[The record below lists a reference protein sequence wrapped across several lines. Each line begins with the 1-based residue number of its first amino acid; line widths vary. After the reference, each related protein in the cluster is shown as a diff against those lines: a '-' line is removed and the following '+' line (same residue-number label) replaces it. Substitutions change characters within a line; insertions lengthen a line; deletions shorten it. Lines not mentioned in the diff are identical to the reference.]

1 MSKNHFQPYQPLLL
15 RLLHGM
21 TAISSIL
28 AIITAFWTYNTYD
41 GRWGKL
47 SLPDFKAIEGIHGTF
62 GLWSL
67 LIFPL
72 FVIYAF
78 QRGKNRL
85 IQADFLSKISNFKQ
99 KVWWYNLHRLI
110 NTLTIL
116 SLTFAVFSGKMM
128 DEKWLPQGELNH
140 NWYYGHL
147 ISWLIMVICLFF
159 HILMSIKVGG
169 FPLILSM
176 LNRKYKAKDSP
187 ILWQKNMIIFK
198 ENWQLI
204 LREEWL
210 KLPLVFK
217 VLEIFIL
224 SSLILAWL
232 ISIFK

>member
-1 MSKNHFQPYQPLLL
+1 MKINYQPLLL
-15 RLLHGM
+15 RLLHGI

-47 SLPDFKAIEGIHGTF
+47 PLPDFKAIEGIHGTF

-85 IQADFLSKISNFKQ
+85 IQADFLSKIGNFKQ

-128 DEKWLPQGELNH
+128 GEKWLPQGELNH
-140 NWYYGHL
+140 YWYYGHL
-147 ISWLIMVICLFF
+147 ISWLLLVICLFF
-159 HILMSIKVGG
+159 HLLMSFKVGG
-169 FPLILSM
+169 FSLILSM
-176 LNRKYKAKDSP
+176 FNRQFRVNDHPQLWRKNLKY
-187 ILWQKNMIIFK
+187 FK
-198 ENWQLI
+198 ENWQKI
-204 LREEWL
+204 LVKEWEI
-210 KLPLVFK
+210 LPFHFK
-217 VLEIFIL
+217 ILEIVIL
-224 SSLILAWL
+224 ISIILAWL
-232 ISIFK
+232 ISFF